1 MGVGEKSMVVLELR
15 KKFRKQDF
23 SQFQEIIEIFWDDG
37 IEAVIEMLISEEEHA
52 LEAERLRNEKVEE
65 MVAQIRAS
73 ELHHQLTIQVPEGVD
88 LEHAQ
93 AILIYGF
100 VMPGS
105 QQTFMGANKL
115 PTEHVKVNVKNK
127 LGERFD
133 NHLWKKA
140 WSWVM
145 SLGIIQ
151 STRSKSARA
160 HALRTRAIATTTE
173 EGRGVLKEIY
183 IFINR

>member
-1 MGVGEKSMVVLELR
+1 MGEKSKVVLELR
-15 KKFRKQDF
+15 KRFRKQDI
-23 SQFQEIIEIFWDDG
+23 SQFLDVVKIFWDDG
-37 IEAVIEMLISEEEHA
+37 IEAVVEMLVSEEERA
-52 LEAERLRNEKVEE
+52 IEAERLRDEKVEE

-73 ELHHQLTIQVPEGVD
+73 ELHHQLNIQVPEWVD

-100 VMPGS
+100 IMPGS

-127 LGERFD
+127 LSERFD
-133 NHLWKKA
+133 DHLWKKA
-140 WSWVM
+140 WSWLA
-145 SLGIIQ
+145 SLDIIQ
-151 STRSKSARA
+151 STRSRAACA
-160 HALRTRAIATTTE
+160 HALRTRAIATTSQ
-173 EGRGVLKEIY
+173 EGKEVLREVY